1 VVDREV
7 ISCLCILMG
16 GCMAMT
22 RGRSQII
29 EIRSNPPGATV
40 SIRPVDSNLL
50 SPAHVELR
58 RKPPSTVNVPEAGHE
73 GVAYVV
79 SLSRAGYKDA
89 IVPIE
94 SRVSGQT
101 FVRNLIWIHPVFWGI
116 GLAVDLSTG
125 AGYELIPSSIFVEFQ
140 PTTGAAGQ
148 KDTPQ

>member
-1 VVDREV
+1 MRGSLGSDRAGRALAVVDREV

-73 GVAYVV
+73 GVAYVG
-79 SLSRAGYKDA
+79 SLSRAAYKDSLVL
-89 IVPIE
+89 IV
-94 SRVSGQT
+94 SRVSGNT
-101 FVRNLIWIHPVFWGI
+101 LVRIMILFHPAFREI
-116 GLAVDLSTG
+116 CSSSEPS
-125 AGYELIPSSIFVEFQ
+125 YERCFLP
-140 PTTGAAGQ
+140 
-148 KDTPQ
+148 